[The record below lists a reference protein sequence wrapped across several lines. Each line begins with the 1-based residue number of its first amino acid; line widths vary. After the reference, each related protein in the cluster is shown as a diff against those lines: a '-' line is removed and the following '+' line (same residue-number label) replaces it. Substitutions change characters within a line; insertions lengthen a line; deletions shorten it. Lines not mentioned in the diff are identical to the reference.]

1 MTRWTTAAVVTT
13 ASAVLVL
20 APVLTGCSDNNSP
33 SSTASK
39 AASAASSLASQG
51 ASAASSLAS
60 QAASAGSSLSS
71 QAASALA
78 SATAEAGQKLDEIK
92 NGTNVKSDVTLGTPA
107 TGSDGRTTVQ
117 VTVRNTAGSTKSFA
131 VEVTFRDSGGG
142 LLDVVIVTLSDVPAG
157 KSADATA
164 RSTHQLSGDGGVKAE
179 VGQAVRY

>member
-1 MTRWTTAAVVTT
+1 MTRWTTAAVLPV

-20 APVLTGCSDNNSP
+20 APVLTGCSDGNSP
-33 SSTASK
+33 STTASK
-39 AASAASSLASQG
+39 AASAA
-51 ASAASSLAS
+51 ASAASSLSS
-60 QAASAGSSLSS
+60 QAASAASSLSS
-71 QAASALA
+71 QGASALA

-107 TGSDGRTTVQ
+107 TDSDGRTTVK
-117 VTVRNTAGSTKSFA
+117 VTARNTADSAKSFA
-131 VEVTFRDSGGG
+131 VEVTFRDSSGG

-164 RSTHQLSGDGGVKAE
+164 RSTHELSGDGEVKAE